1 MEAAYIPTEK
11 MPERL
16 ILASASPRRRVL
28 IESLG
33 LRIPVEIVSS
43 DADETTPDEWLPA
56 KVVEQLAV
64 RKAGAVRDRFL
75 KEGRIQSPSVIVGA
89 DTIVVLDGDKLG
101 KPADAGEAAA
111 MLKRLQGRPHEVF
124 TGVAVIDLQSG
135 RTRGESRVTR
145 VHMKPL
151 DEGRIERYIASG
163 EPMDKAG
170 SYGIQ
175 GLGAVLVDRIE
186 GCYFNVVGLPV
197 SLLAELLADFGVET
211 I

>member
-1 MEAAYIPTEK
+1 
-11 MPERL
+11 MPERVV
-16 ILASASPRRRVL
+16 LASASPRRRL
-28 IESLG
+28 LMDSLG
-33 LRIPVEIVSS
+33 LRIPVEIVAS

-64 RKAGAVRDRFL
+64 RKAEAVR
-75 KEGRIQSPSVIVGA
+75 GRILSEGGMQPSAVIVGA
-89 DTIVVLDGDKLG
+89 DTIVVLNGDKLG
-101 KPADAGEAAA
+101 KPADAEEAAA
-111 MLKRLQGRPHEVF
+111 MLNRLQGKPHEVF
-124 TGVAVIDLQSG
+124 TGVALIDLHSG
-135 RTRGESRVTR
+135 RMRAESRVTR

-151 DEGRIERYIASG
+151 DAARIERYIASG
-163 EPMDKAG
+163 EPKDKAG